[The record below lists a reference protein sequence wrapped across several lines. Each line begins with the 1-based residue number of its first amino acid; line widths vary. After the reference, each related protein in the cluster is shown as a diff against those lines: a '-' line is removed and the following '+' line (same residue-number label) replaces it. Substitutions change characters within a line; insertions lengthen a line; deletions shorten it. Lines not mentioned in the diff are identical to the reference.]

1 MSEMK
6 ILNSIDS
13 IGLEVTGMIHIMAK
27 NYTLLMAET
36 IKLQGENKA
45 LKEENEKLKESPT
58 QG

>member
-1 MSEMK
+1 MK

-36 IKLQGENKA
+36 IKLQSENKA